1 MKSCNSLCL
10 KNIYAILIA
19 YICAFIFLF
28 LYYSLEGYKE
38 NIPSFMIGIH
48 VYFAIA
54 YFTCIMLSLF
64 TKNSVILYL
73 VIFLYSLFSSILVRS
88 CSWIYLNEP
97 FFHAVDSYT
106 YDSLATMSLCSG
118 DSYINYLLLLFLSGL
133 NVDDV
138 GMTSIVYF
146 IYKLFGVGDNGQTA
160 LLLLNSLILLL
171 SSIKINKIMML
182 YSIQHMTRFFC
193 LMVFGCFPFLSVIAA
208 VGLKENFFVFL
219 IVSAFYYMLHY
230 KYTGSRNDLLLF
242 FLFCFFALLFR
253 KAIFAILLIVLFLFL
268 IAENCN
274 KKKLLYMILLG
285 SVVGV
290 LLLNVILIAIF
301 DKPLEQILATSG
313 ARSES
318 VSMNET
324 LKWTTQV
331 IAVLFGPFPSMNRTI
346 QYGLIHSSGL
356 LLKMFLNFFM
366 IASLIDIIRTYDYM
380 KYPLLV
386 YFLTSAMMFIL
397 SFVALDMRYQ
407 ITLFPLM
414 IPLIAY
420 AIQNIRLRSGLF
432 FMYSLFVI
440 GLVFFYNNR

>member
-54 YFTCIMLSLF
+54 YFTCIILSLF

-73 VIFLYSLFSSILVRS
+73 SIFLYSLFSSILVRS
-88 CSWIYLNEP
+88 CSWIYLNDP
-97 FFHAVDSYT
+97 FFYAVDSYT
-106 YDSLATMSLCSG
+106 YDSLATMSLSSG
-118 DSYINYLLLLFLSGL
+118 DSYIKYLLLLFLSDL

-160 LLLLNSLILLL
+160 LLLLNSLIILL

-182 YSIQHMTRFFC
+182 YGIQRMTRFFC
-193 LMVFGCFPFLSVIAA
+193 LMVFGCFPFFSVTAA
-208 VGLKENFFVFL
+208 VGMKENFFVFL

-230 KYTGSRNDLLLF
+230 KYTKSQKDLLMI
-242 FLFCFFALLFR
+242 FLFVFSTLLFR
-253 KAIFAILLIVLFLFL
+253 MAIFVMLLIVLFLFL
-268 IAENCN
+268 IAANCN
-274 KKKLLYMILLG
+274 KKRLLYMILLG
-285 SVVGV
+285 SVLGV
-290 LLLNVILIAIF
+290 LLLDVIMKAVFNI
-301 DKPLEQILATSG
+301 PLEQILATSEG
-313 ARSES
+313 RSES
-318 VSMNET
+318 ISMNGS
-324 LKWTTQV
+324 LRWITQG
-331 IAVLFGPFPSMNRTI
+331 IAVLFGPFPSMNRTV
-346 QYGLIHSSGL
+346 QYGLLHSSGL

-366 IASLIDIIRTYDYM
+366 IVSLITIIRTYDYR

-386 YFLTSAMMFIL
+386 YFLTSAMMLIL
-397 SFVALDMRYQ
+397 SFVAFDMRYQ

-414 IPLIAY
+414 MPLIAY
-420 AIQNIRLRSGLF
+420 AIQNARLKKGMF
-432 FMYSLFVI
+432 FMYCLFVI
-440 GLVFFYNNR
+440 GLVFFYNAR

>member
-64 TKNSVILYL
+64 TKNSVILYM

-97 FFHAVDSYT
+97 FFCAVDSYT
-106 YDSLATMSLCSG
+106 YDSLVTMSLSSG

-146 IYKLFGVGDNGQTA
+146 IYKLFGVGDKGQTV

-171 SSIKINKIMML
+171 SSIKINKIMIL
-182 YSIQHMTRFFC
+182 YGIQRMTRFFC
-193 LMVFGCFPFLSVIAA
+193 LMFFGCFPFFSVTAA

-230 KYTGSRNDLLLF
+230 KYTGSRNDLSLF
-242 FLFCFFALLFR
+242 FLFVLFALLFR
-253 KAIFAILLIVLFLFL
+253 KAIFAMLLIMLFLFL

-290 LLLNVILIAIF
+290 LLLDVILIAAF
-301 DKPLEQILATSG
+301 DKPLELIFATSE

-324 LKWTTQV
+324 LKWTTQG
-331 IAVLFGPFPSMNRTI
+331 IAVLFGPFPSMNRTL
-346 QYGLIHSSGL
+346 QYGLLHSSGL

-366 IASLIDIIRTYDYM
+366 IVSLIDIIRTYDYR

-414 IPLIAY
+414 VPLIAY